1 MSWKDRT
8 STLNSEKSA
17 KMRNFFTIL
26 GGMGT
31 IATESLARQL
41 NHRIK
46 ITKDQ
51 DYLNYVL
58 VNDAQVPDRTAYI
71 KDHSKPNFFINLRE
85 DVLQQAQLG
94 PDFFI
99 MPCNTAH
106 YFYDDLA
113 SLTDVP
119 FLHMMRIA
127 VHRFVEEYPNE
138 QKIGV
143 IATEGSIYDH
153 LYVDE
158 ITAVDRQA
166 ELGGPE
172 IQPMV
177 TKLIYTNIKQKGIV
191 DAELYHSILRKMHD
205 EYGCNVIL
213 LGCTELSL
221 AQEKAPDHPYKV
233 IDPQSI
239 IADVAIELELKI
251 RAGMDPKEAVKKY
264 LY

>member
-1 MSWKDRT
+1 
-8 STLNSEKSA
+8 
-17 KMRNFFTIL
+17 MRKAEHMKNFFTIL

-58 VNDAQVPDRTAYI
+58 VNNAQIPDRTAYI
-71 KDHSKPNFFINLRE
+71 KDHSQPNFFLNLRE
-85 DVLQQAQLG
+85 DVLQQAQLK

-113 SLTDVP
+113 ALTDVP

-127 VHRFVEEYPNE
+127 VHRFVQDYPDE
-138 QKIGV
+138 TKIGL

-158 ITAVDRQA
+158 LAKVGRKA

-172 IQPMV
+172 IQPLV
-177 TKLIYTNIKQKGIV
+177 TELIYDNIKQKGVV
-191 DAELYHSILRKMHD
+191 DAELYHRILRKMHD
-205 EYGCNVIL
+205 EYGCEVIL

-221 AQEKAPDHPYKV
+221 AQEKAPDHPYNI

-251 RAGMDPKEAVKKY
+251 RAGMAPAEAVKKY

>member
-1 MSWKDRT
+1 MKH
-8 STLNSEKSA
+8 
-17 KMRNFFTIL
+17 FFSII

-31 IATESLARQL
+31 IATESYVRLI
-41 NHRIK
+41 NHRVK
-46 ITKDQ
+46 IARDQ
-51 DYLNYVL
+51 DYLNYIL

-71 KDHSKPNFFINLRE
+71 KDHSKPNFFYDLKD
-85 DVLQQAQLG
+85 DVEGQDKLG
-94 PDFFI
+94 TDFLV

-113 SLTDVP
+113 ALTDKP

-127 VHRFVEEYPNE
+127 VHNFVDNYPDE
-138 QKIGV
+138 KKIGL

-153 LYVDE
+153 LYADE
-158 ITAVDRQA
+158 IQKVGRTV

-177 TKLIYTNIKQKGIV
+177 NELIYSDIKEKGIV
-191 DAELYHSILRKMHD
+191 DHNLYHKILKTMHD
-205 EYGCNVIL
+205 KYGCNVIL

-221 AQEKAPDHPYKV
+221 AQEKAPDHPYNV

-239 IADVAIELELKI
+239 IADVSIEVALKI
-251 RAGMDPKEAVKKY
+251 RHGMDPEEACKKY
-264 LY
+264 MYK

>member
-1 MSWKDRT
+1 MKH
-8 STLNSEKSA
+8 
-17 KMRNFFTIL
+17 FFSII

-31 IATESLARQL
+31 IATESYVRLI
-41 NHRIK
+41 NHRVK
-46 ITKDQ
+46 INRDQ
-51 DYLNYVL
+51 DYLNYIL

-71 KDHSKPNFFINLRE
+71 MDHTKPNFFYDLKD
-85 DVLQQAQLG
+85 DVEGQAKLG
-94 PDFFI
+94 PDFFV

-113 SLTDVP
+113 ALTDIP

-127 VHRFVEEYPNE
+127 AHKFVDKYPEEK
-138 QKIGV
+138 KIGL

-158 ITAVDRQA
+158 IHRLGREV

-177 TKLIYTNIKQKGIV
+177 NELIYDDIKEKGVV
-191 DAELYHSILRKMHD
+191 DGELFHQILKKMHD
-205 EYGCNVIL
+205 DYGCNVIL

-221 AQEKAPDHPYKV
+221 AQEKAPDHPYNV

-239 IADVAIELELKI
+239 IADVSIELALKI
-251 RAGMDPKEAVKKY
+251 RQGMDPKKACSKY
-264 LY
+264 LYA

>member
-1 MSWKDRT
+1 MKH
-8 STLNSEKSA
+8 
-17 KMRNFFTIL
+17 FFSII

-31 IATESLARQL
+31 IATESYVRLI
-41 NHRIK
+41 NHRVK
-46 ITKDQ
+46 IARDQ
-51 DYLNYVL
+51 DYLNYIL

-71 KDHSKPNFFINLRE
+71 KDHSKPNFFYDLKD
-85 DVLQQAQLG
+85 DVEGQDKLG
-94 PDFFI
+94 TDFMV

-113 SLTDVP
+113 ALTDKP

-127 VHRFVEEYPNE
+127 VHNFTDNYPDE
-138 QKIGV
+138 KKIGL

-153 LYVDE
+153 LYADE
-158 ITAVDRQA
+158 IKRVGRKV

-177 TKLIYTNIKQKGIV
+177 NELIYSDIKEKGTV
-191 DAELYHSILRKMHD
+191 DHDLYHKILKTMHD
-205 EYGCNVIL
+205 KYGCNVIL

-221 AQEKAPDHPYKV
+221 AQEKAPDHPYHV

-239 IADVAIELELKI
+239 LADVSIELALKI
-251 RAGMDPKEAVKKY
+251 RNGMNPKEACAKY
-264 LY
+264 MYK

>member
-1 MSWKDRT
+1 
-8 STLNSEKSA
+8 
-17 KMRNFFTIL
+17 MRKAEHMKNFFTIL

-58 VNDAQVPDRTAYI
+58 VNDAQIPDRTAYI
-71 KDHSKPNFFINLRE
+71 KDHSQPNFFLNLRE
-85 DVLQQAQLG
+85 DVLQQAQLK

-113 SLTDVP
+113 ALTDVP

-127 VHRFVEEYPNE
+127 VHRFVQDYPDE
-138 QKIGV
+138 TKIGL

-158 ITAVDRQA
+158 LAKVGRKA

-172 IQPMV
+172 IQPLV
-177 TKLIYTNIKQKGIV
+177 TELIYDNIKQKGVV
-191 DAELYHSILRKMHD
+191 DAELYHRILRKMHD
-205 EYGCNVIL
+205 EYGCEVIL

-221 AQEKAPDHPYKV
+221 AQEKAPDHQYNI

-251 RAGMDPKEAVKKY
+251 RAGMAPAEAVKKY

>member
-1 MSWKDRT
+1 
-8 STLNSEKSA
+8 
-17 KMRNFFTIL
+17 MRKAEHMKNFFTIL

-58 VNDAQVPDRTAYI
+58 VNDAQIPDRTAYI
-71 KDHSKPNFFINLRE
+71 KDHSQPNFFLNLRE
-85 DVLQQAQLG
+85 DVLQQAQLK

-113 SLTDVP
+113 ALTDVP

-127 VHRFVEEYPNE
+127 VHRFVQDYPDE
-138 QKIGV
+138 TKIGL

-158 ITAVDRQA
+158 LAKVGRKA

-172 IQPMV
+172 IQPLV
-177 TKLIYTNIKQKGIV
+177 TELIYDNIKQKGVV
-191 DAELYHSILRKMHD
+191 DAELYHRILRKMYD
-205 EYGCNVIL
+205 EYGCEVIL

-221 AQEKAPDHPYKV
+221 AQEKAPDHPYNI

-251 RAGMDPKEAVKKY
+251 RAGMAPAEAVKKY

>member
-1 MSWKDRT
+1 
-8 STLNSEKSA
+8 
-17 KMRNFFTIL
+17 MRKAEHMKNFFTIL

-58 VNDAQVPDRTAYI
+58 VNDAQIPDRTAYI
-71 KDHSKPNFFINLRE
+71 KDHSQPNFFLNLRE
-85 DVLQQAQLG
+85 DVLQQAQLK

-113 SLTDVP
+113 ALTDVP

-127 VHRFVEEYPNE
+127 VHRFVQDYPDE
-138 QKIGV
+138 TKIGL

-158 ITAVDRQA
+158 LAKVGRKA

-172 IQPMV
+172 IQPLV
-177 TKLIYTNIKQKGIV
+177 TELIYDNIKQKGVV
-191 DAELYHSILRKMHD
+191 DAELYHRILRKMHD
-205 EYGCNVIL
+205 EYGCEVIL

-221 AQEKAPDHPYKV
+221 AQEKAPDHPYNI

-251 RAGMDPKEAVKKY
+251 RAGMAPAEAVKKY
-264 LY
+264 SY

>member
-1 MSWKDRT
+1 MKH
-8 STLNSEKSA
+8 
-17 KMRNFFTIL
+17 FFTII

-31 IATESLARQL
+31 IATESFIRLI
-41 NHRIK
+41 NHRME
-46 ITKDQ
+46 ITCDQ
-51 DYLNYVL
+51 DYLNYIL
-58 VNDAQVPDRTAYI
+58 VNDAQVPDRTTYI
-71 KDHSKPNFFINLRE
+71 KDHTKPNFFTALRE
-85 DVLQQAQLG
+85 DFLQQATLQ
-94 PDFFI
+94 PDFFV

-113 SLTDVP
+113 NLTDIP

-127 VHRFVEEYPNE
+127 VHNFVEKFPE
-138 QKIGV
+138 QKKIGL

-158 ITAVDRQA
+158 LNKVNRSA

-172 IQPMV
+172 IQPLV
-177 TKLIYTNIKQKGIV
+177 TKLIYSNIKQKGVV

-221 AQEKAPDHPYKV
+221 AQEQSPDHPYQV

-239 IADVAIELELKI
+239 MADVVIELELKI
-251 RAGMDPKEAVKKY
+251 RAGKDPQKVIQKY